1 MANTTIERQAIR
13 HEFWGGAKALLPI
26 LLGVI
31 PFGLTTGIAV
41 AQTHINP
48 RDGIIM
54 SVLVYSGAALL
65 VALQLIQANAPV
77 VITIVSALMVNLRF
91 LMYSVSLSPYLKH
104 LPQRWRALL
113 AYLLS
118 DQAYAVSIPHFEH
131 HTIPRWGHWYFLG
144 AALTMWVAWQGSL
157 LLGMVVGVNLPT
169 SWSLDFTVP
178 LTFLALTV
186 PNIRDKPTTVA
197 AFSAG
202 LITILLNSMPYRIGA
217 VVAAVI
223 GIGVGTFLE
232 EGKST

>member
-1 MANTTIERQAIR
+1 MENTTIERQAIR
-13 HEFWGGAKALLPI
+13 HEFWGGTKALLPI

-31 PFGLTTGIAV
+31 PFGLTTGIAIV
-41 AQTHINP
+41 QTHIDP
-48 RDGIIM
+48 RDGIVM

-77 VITIVSALMVNLRF
+77 VVTIVSALMVNLRF
-91 LMYSVSLSPYLKH
+91 LMYSASLSPYLKH
-104 LPQRWRALL
+104 LPRQWRALL

-131 HTIPRWGHWYFLG
+131 HTTPNQSHWYFLG
-144 AALTMWVAWQGSL
+144 AAVTMWVAWQGSL
-157 LLGMVVGVNLPT
+157 LLGMVVGVSLPT

-178 LTFLALTV
+178 LTFLALAV
-186 PNIRDKPTTVA
+186 PNIRDKPTAVA

-202 LITILLNSMPYRIGA
+202 LITILLNSVPYRIGT

-223 GIGVGTFLE
+223 GIGLGTFV
-232 EGKST
+232 EGEKST